1 MVIGLNGYIWLS
13 DHVPDEEDREREAQ
27 EEQVTRVI
35 EVSDT
40 LTLQSVLLTPSFL
53 ISLYPRNCARS

>member
-27 EEQVTRVI
+27 EENVTRVI
-35 EVSDT
+35 EVSA
-40 LTLQSVLLTPSFL
+40 LTWRCS
-53 ISLYPRNCARS
+53 C

>member
-27 EEQVTRVI
+27 EEQQVTRVI
-35 EVSDT
+35 EVSDAFDT
-40 LTLQSVLLTPSFL
+40 RA
-53 ISLYPRNCARS
+53 LY